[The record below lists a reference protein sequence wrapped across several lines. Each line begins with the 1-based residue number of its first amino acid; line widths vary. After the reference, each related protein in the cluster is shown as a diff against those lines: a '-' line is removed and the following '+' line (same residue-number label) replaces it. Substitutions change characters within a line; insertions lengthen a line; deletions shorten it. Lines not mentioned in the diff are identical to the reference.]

1 MQVRNL
7 EADVLHWQEM
17 YQDSLRKAR
26 SPGQAEPPV
35 SRASSH
41 SAPLPEP
48 SSSPTPSRGVVIAAD
63 ESPPA
68 EHDDLYGL
76 IG

>member
-26 SPGQAEPPV
+26 SPGRAEPPV

-48 SSSPTPSRGVVIAAD
+48 SSSPNPSRGVVIAAD

-68 EHDDLYGL
+68 EHDDLDGL